1 MNQTDSGFLKG
12 NALYQILDQLSEHN
26 LEIDPKLV
34 RTVYS
39 LLDFISSSLSTSEA
53 YFGRYGLSQGR
64 LLILMLLFQDSEQ
77 TWTPAKLADTL
88 GVTRAT
94 VTGLLNV
101 LEKDQ
106 WIERLPYSE
115 DGRMKEIIL
124 TEAGYTKITEFIPG
138 HLERITKI
146 WDNFSDEEL
155 ELLLQLLGKAKN
167 AFSSLLTEADV
178 GSKR

>member
-1 MNQTDSGFLKG
+1 MNQTDSGLLKG
-12 NALYQILDQLSEHN
+12 KVLYHILDQLSEQN

-34 RTVYS
+34 RTVYA

-53 YFGRYGLSQGR
+53 YFGLYGLSQGR
-64 LLILMLLFQDSEQ
+64 LLILMLLVQDSDQ

-101 LEKDQ
+101 LEKDN

-115 DGRMKEIIL
+115 DGRMKEVIL
-124 TEAGYTKITEFIPG
+124 TEKGRAKINEFIPG

-146 WDNFSDEEL
+146 WGNFTDDEL
-155 ELLLQLLGKAKN
+155 ESLVNILDKAKD
-167 AFSSLLTEADV
+167 AFSSLLKQAEV
-178 GSKR
+178 GS